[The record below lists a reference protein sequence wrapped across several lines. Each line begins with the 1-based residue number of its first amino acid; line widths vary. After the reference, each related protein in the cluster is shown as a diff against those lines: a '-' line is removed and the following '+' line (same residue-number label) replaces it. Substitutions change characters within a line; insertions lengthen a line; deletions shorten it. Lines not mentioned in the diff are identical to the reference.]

1 MTATTSKN
9 IEKDLRITE
18 QFIANLCLAEATL
31 RPFIN
36 DWEHLEA
43 EDEQLF
49 RDCLGKIIE
58 LEHKSRQYENY
69 LYKQLS
75 FAPAVCKDGGADADG
90 LERLQDNQPATSGE
104 QDTER

>member
-9 IEKDLRITE
+9 IEKDLRINGR
-18 QFIANLCLAEATL
+18 FLANLCLAEAAL

-36 DWEHLEA
+36 DWAHLEA
-43 EDEQLF
+43 EEEQLF

-58 LEHKSRQYENY
+58 LEHQSRQYENY

-75 FAPAVCKDGGADADG
+75 FAPAVRKDGDADADG
-90 LERLQDNQPATSGE
+90 VERLQDDQPATTGE